1 MQIYKKDIRT
11 TFRTDD
17 GWVDHAT
24 IVLQRAGLLEEY
36 VGYICPNDTRIFY
49 STRAN
54 LASPEYLSCDLCEA
68 EKRESIFRKEGLRTI
83 TFYVPK

>member
-1 MQIYKKDIRT
+1 MRIYKENIRAA
-11 TFRTDD
+11 FAVNNE
-17 GWVDHAT
+17 WVDHAT

-36 VGYICPNDTRIFY
+36 VGYICPNDGRVFY

-68 EKRESIFRKEGLRTI
+68 EERESIFRKEGLRTI